1 LINVFGINVLLT
13 VSGCR
18 FMVSIT
24 LLLQYGRIVDIDL
37 KVPPRPPGYAF
48 VEVQR
53 YCHLPVVRIFIV
65 AH

>member
-1 LINVFGINVLLT
+1 
-13 VSGCR
+13 
-18 FMVSIT
+18 MVSIT